1 MHTMETVIEPLRSL
15 DWNDV
20 EAVESAT
27 RKSFELLAAQKYLL
41 RRELTTLP
49 DNPDLAAL
57 CEHYDIL
64 DKIVLHDDLETG
76 IRLRLHIFGPGYY
89 DRPHNHRWTY
99 ASRILRGEYQHRLYG
114 EAQLDT
120 EIDVSSLRA
129 VHVRQERV
137 GASYALHHSAVH
149 AVVAEPGTVS
159 LVLRGPAIK
168 ERFLVMDAKNG
179 ESWWQYGATKESL
192 EDAVEKRMSPQRLEE
207 LIASL
212 DEWQL
217 I

>member
-1 MHTMETVIEPLRSL
+1 MENVIEPLREL

-20 EAVESAT
+20 DVVEAAS
-27 RKSFELLAAQKYLL
+27 RKSFELLTTQKYLL
-41 RRELTTLP
+41 RRALNAVT
-49 DNPDLAAL
+49 DNPDLTAL

-64 DKIVLHDDLETG
+64 DKIVLHDDLQSG
-76 IRLRLHIFGPGYY
+76 VRLRLHIFGPGYH

-99 ASRILRGEYQHRLYG
+99 ASHILRGHYRHRLYG
-114 EAQLDT
+114 EAELGT
-120 EIDVSSLRA
+120 EIDVAGLRA
-129 VHVRQERV
+129 IHVRQERV
-137 GASYALHHSAVH
+137 GTSYALHHSAIH

-168 ERFLVMDAKNG
+168 DRFLVMDAKTG
-179 ESWWQYGATKESL
+179 ASWWQYGAMTEPS
-192 EDAVEKRMSPQRLEE
+192 DAAAKKRMSARRLRE

-217 I
+217 V

>member
-1 MHTMETVIEPLRSL
+1 METVIEPLRSL

-20 EAVESAT
+20 DAVESAT
-27 RKSFELLAAQKYLL
+27 RKSFELLTAPNYLL
-41 RRELTTLP
+41 RGA
-49 DNPDLAAL
+49 LARLFDTPALVAL

-64 DKIVLHDDLETG
+64 DKIVLHDDLESG
-76 IRLRLHIFGPGYY
+76 IRLRLHIFGPGYH

-99 ASRILRGEYQHRLYG
+99 ASHILRGEYRHRLYG
-114 EAQLDT
+114 EAELGT
-120 EIDVSSLRA
+120 EIDVSSLHA

-137 GASYALHHSAVH
+137 GASYALHHNAIH

-168 ERFLVMDAKNG
+168 DRFLVMDAKNG
-179 ESWWQYGATKESL
+179 ESWWQYGATTESPEAAAKKHL
-192 EDAVEKRMSPQRLEE
+192 SPQRLEE

>member
-1 MHTMETVIEPLRSL
+1 MPALETVIEPLRSL

-27 RKSFELLAAQKYLL
+27 RKSFEQLTAHTHLL
-41 RRELTTLP
+41 RDALTSLP
-49 DNPDLAAL
+49 DNPSLTVL

-64 DKIVLHDDLETG
+64 DKVVLHDDHSG
-76 IRLRLHIFGPGYY
+76 IRLRLHIFGPGYH

-99 ASRILRGEYQHRLYG
+99 ASHILRGEYRHRLYG
-114 EAQLDT
+114 EAELDT

-137 GASYALHHSAVH
+137 GTSYALHHSAIH

-179 ESWWQYGATKESL
+179 QSWWQYGATNESP
-192 EDAVEKRMSPQRLEE
+192 EAAAAKRMSAQRLEV